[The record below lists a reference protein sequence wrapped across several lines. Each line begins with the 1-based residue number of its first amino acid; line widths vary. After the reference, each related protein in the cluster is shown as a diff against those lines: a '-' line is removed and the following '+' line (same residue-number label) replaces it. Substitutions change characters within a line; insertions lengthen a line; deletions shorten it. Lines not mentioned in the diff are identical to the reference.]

1 MKLGQLRDPN
11 EVTTISTSSSII
23 IAITRC
29 EGSLRFDFM
38 AETETGIEE
47 WGMEGDGGWGD

>member
-38 AETETGIEE
+38 AETETGIEG
-47 WGMEGDGGWGD
+47 WQMEGGWGD